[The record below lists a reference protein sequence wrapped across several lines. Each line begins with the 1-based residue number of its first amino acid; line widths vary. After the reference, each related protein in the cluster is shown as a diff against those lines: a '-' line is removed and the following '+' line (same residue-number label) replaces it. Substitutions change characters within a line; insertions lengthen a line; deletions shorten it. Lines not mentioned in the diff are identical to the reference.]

1 MASTIGKVFSGKVAQ
16 APMGY
21 TQLLS
26 AVDFGLGPSY
36 EIVIVGDRNSE
47 DTQAMLQRL
56 QEFFI
61 PSKVILLKP
70 LDSQA
75 KEIVKIA
82 PFTETQMAIDGKA
95 TAYVCQNYACEAP
108 TTDLTKM
115 VSALQ

>member
-16 APMGY
+16 APTGY

-36 EIVIVGDRNSE
+36 EIVIVGNRDGK
-47 DTQAMLQRL
+47 DTQAMLRRL
-56 QEFFI
+56 QESFI
-61 PSKVILLKP
+61 PNKVVLLKP
-70 LDSQA
+70 TDGEA

-82 PFTETQMAIDGKA
+82 PFTETQMAIEGRA

-108 TTDLTKM
+108 TTDLAKM